1 MKFSGIRVKPL
12 RLFLLQNNSVTFC
25 SYLPFL
31 PRPSLSPQ
39 PLLCARLSALCAC
52 ISERRR
58 RRRTRVDLA
67 LVQEVYMLC
76 DYNAPL
82 QTQYGAGGERERLA
96 THKAK
101 LAVFVSCSL
110 RLSPILCVPLW
121 SAVRKH
127 FIIKHCIGGDTPA
140 LCFSVSI
147 YVRERLQERSER
159 ERHNDNA
166 ASSDNVLR
174 H

>member
-52 ISERRR
+52 ISEQRR

-67 LVQEVYMLC
+67 LVQEVYMLSPGVTTTLLFKH
-76 DYNAPL
+76 NTE
-82 QTQYGAGGERERLA
+82 QGERERLA

-110 RLSPILCVPLW
+110 RLSPILCVPL
-121 SAVRKH
+121 
-127 FIIKHCIGGDTPA
+127 
-140 LCFSVSI
+140 
-147 YVRERLQERSER
+147 
-159 ERHNDNA
+159 
-166 ASSDNVLR
+166 
-174 H
+174 